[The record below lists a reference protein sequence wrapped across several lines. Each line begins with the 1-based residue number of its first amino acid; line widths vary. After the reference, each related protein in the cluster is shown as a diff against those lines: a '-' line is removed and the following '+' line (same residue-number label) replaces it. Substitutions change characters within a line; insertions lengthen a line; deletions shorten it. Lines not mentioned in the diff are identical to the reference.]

1 MKKILLLIIV
11 TFSTSS
17 YSQWSYKSSKSDF
30 DGSYK
35 TSSVY
40 GTGGKFPYTKPYLVV
55 NKFENRSVN
64 IYFSDAGYSGC
75 DGRKVFFKFEG
86 DEVIYETSYVGNGAG
101 NDSWFISSFKNTT
114 QYQFIHRL
122 KNSSLLSVRIRSD
135 CGSVDYKFGLRGS
148 TKALNFVL
156 GEKWGEDKNKEILEL
171 KVLEEKKR
179 KEDIISNSLWI
190 KKLEKKRKE
199 KLRVKEEKKEKE
211 KEQLLKC
218 KKLFNNYSGK
228 GYDCYEVITSTMLRE
243 QMQNMDLGLKVNKGE
258 LLLIDK
264 KFKNKVFYKVVDLE
278 GTRAVNLYVFKNKI
292 RSIYKM

>member
-1 MKKILLLIIV
+1 MKKIIFLTLLL
-11 TFSTSS
+11 SS
-17 YSQWSYKSSKSDF
+17 ISIYSQWTYKSSKSDF
-30 DGSYK
+30 DGNYK

-55 NKFENRSVN
+55 NKFENSSVN

-86 DEVIYETSYVGNGAG
+86 DEVIYETSYVGNGTD

-114 QYQFIHRL
+114 QHQFIYKL
-122 KNSSLLSVRIRSD
+122 KNSSLLSVRIRSN

-156 GEKWGEDKNKEILEL
+156 GEKWGENKNKEILEL
-171 KVLEEKKR
+171 NVLKEKKR
-179 KEDIISNSLWI
+179 KEYIINNGLFI
-190 KKLEKKRKE
+190 KNLEKKRKE
-199 KLRVKEEKKEKE
+199 KLRIKEEKQAKE

-218 KKLFNNYSGK
+218 EKYFNKYPGK
-228 GYDCYEVITSTMLRE
+228 GYDCYGVSKKSELRKR
-243 QMQNMDLGLKVNKGE
+243 MQDFQNIIPIEKGV

-264 KFKNKVFYKVVDLE
+264 NFKNKVFYKVVDYNNFGPLS
-278 GTRAVNLYVFKNKI
+278 LYILKKDVRFI
-292 RSIYKM
+292 F